1 MVVISMNCKGYAES
15 NDKFLK
21 SYNSNKPA
29 SYIIYLDA
37 NNLYGHSM
45 VQLLPTEILDWVDLK
60 GFSLDIYSNDSP
72 IGWFLDVGLDY
83 PDELPDLH
91 NDYLLAGEK

>member
-1 MVVISMNCKGYAES
+1 MNCKGYAES
-15 NDKFLK
+15 NDKCLK
-21 SYNSNKPA
+21 SYNSNKPT

-45 VQLLPTEILDWVDLK
+45 VQLLLTEILDWVNLK

-72 IGWFLDVGLDY
+72 IG
-83 PDELPDLH
+83 
-91 NDYLLAGEK
+91 